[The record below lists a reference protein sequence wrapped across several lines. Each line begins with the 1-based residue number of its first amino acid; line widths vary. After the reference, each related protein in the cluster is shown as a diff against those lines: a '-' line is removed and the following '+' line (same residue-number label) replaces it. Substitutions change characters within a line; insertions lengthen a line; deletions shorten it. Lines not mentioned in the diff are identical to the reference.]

1 MIECQYIH
9 CTFLHFLYDY
19 FTLQLRSTKE
29 SITETVHVV
38 GSLERL
44 WSGSTLLHE
53 KQLATLPRHKGKMW
67 VFRRCLV
74 DGVLYHSKSYKRV
87 VARNDYTVEFQ
98 QMDNNYYGTVHTYVK
113 VQDKCLKAICSQQQC
128 CCDLASQY
136 LAIVKVLEQDVE
148 QLPKYRGRTV
158 VHHITKV
165 KTSNR
170 YC

>member
-1 MIECQYIH
+1 M
-9 CTFLHFLYDY
+9 YDSAVEVPR
-19 FTLQLRSTKE
+19 TTKWRR
-29 SITETVHVV
+29 
-38 GSLERL
+38 SLEFNNRTVEEEVVDVRD
-44 WSGSTLLHE
+44 G
-53 KQLATLPRHKGKMW
+53 R
-67 VFRRCLV
+67 FFRCLIV

-113 VQDKCLKAICSQQQC
+113 VQDKCLKAICSQQRC